1 MVSTEKVTYHCQFRF
16 NSRTGLNFN
25 QLEHVVQYKYR
36 VCIYSCI
43 YFFSYIVF
51 FKYLKKC
58 FIISQVILNLI
69 MIIKHGP
76 TIESE
81 PVSNFKIFLDF
92 TLQTEQAK
100 DKYNDRL
107 IKL

>member
-1 MVSTEKVTYHCQFRF
+1 
-16 NSRTGLNFN
+16 
-25 QLEHVVQYKYR
+25 
-36 VCIYSCI
+36 
-43 YFFSYIVF
+43 
-51 FKYLKKC
+51 
-58 FIISQVILNLI
+58 